1 VKHSTNKRS
10 SKILAKPSLNRSSAE
25 RIRAYWASTGLGPIS
40 SWSERVRTAVPICA
54 DIASVQ
60 QKRLVA
66 ARHAQGRRVAELSK
80 RNKALP
86 REVAKHKEKEAVEV
100 VRPQLEALIEELR
113 FMRESLQNSENR
125 LQAIADNSPSLIFL
139 KDTQGRYLL
148 VNKGVERTVG
158 TTREQIIG
166 KSDEDL
172 FAPHQGKVFR
182 ANDLEVLNT
191 GAALQ
196 FEQFVLADSGPRWS
210 IVQKFPIFDA
220 GGTICSIGGI
230 VTDISEGKR
239 AEEQLN
245 IAEERAR
252 LIVDTAPDAVITIDS
267 NGTIIGWNEHAERIF
282 GWPRYEV
289 IQQRIADVIFPAA
302 YRDALEAELKHL
314 LETGEGT
321 LLNRRIE
328 ITGFHRNGHE
338 FPIELAIASVK
349 VRGNLTF
356 NAFVRDLTEKK
367 HVEEALREAREEL
380 ARVTRLTAMGQLTA
394 SIAHEINQPLTAIVA
409 NSDTC
414 LHWLGINQPDLGKAR
429 AAAERMARD
438 ARHAS
443 NIIAHIRSLMN
454 RTVSERAPVDIN
466 QLIQNVLDLTC
477 GEMRKRKVSVDI
489 ELSKSIP
496 MIFGDRVQLQQVILN
511 LVLNSIE
518 AMTPVRDRPRRLL
531 VKSQLKGANDIQ
543 VSLHDTGVGF
553 DPALADRIFGAF
565 FTTKPNGTGMG
576 LSICRSIVE
585 AHGGQVF
592 AMRGT
597 PHGAVFQFKLPIGSM
612 TPHE

>member
-1 VKHSTNKRS
+1 MYGAPDMTTSQKKSATRAGRPLVRRSNVKHSTDKRS
-10 SKILAKPSLNRSSAE
+10 IQNQNPSQAFAQPQQQRFLIGGSEMVE
-25 RIRAYWASTGLGPIS
+25 RIRAFDWASTGLGPIS
-40 SWSERVRTAVPICA
+40 NWSERVRTAVAICA

-66 ARHAQGRRVAELSK
+66 ARCSQGRRVTELSK
-80 RNKALP
+80 RNKALL
-86 REVAKHKEKEAVEV
+86 REVAKHKEAAEV

-113 FMRESLQNSENR
+113 FMKESLQNSENR
-125 LQAIADNSPSLIFL
+125 LQAIADSSPSLIFL
-139 KDTQGRYLL
+139 KDTQGHYVL
-148 VNKGVERTVG
+148 VNKGVERAVG

-172 FAPHQGKVFR
+172 FAPHQAEVFR

-196 FEQFVLADSGPRWS
+196 FEQFVLTDSGPRWS
-210 IVQKFPIFDA
+210 IVQKFPLFDA

-230 VTDISEGKR
+230 VTDISERKR
-239 AEEQLN
+239 A
-245 IAEERAR
+245 
-252 LIVDTAPDAVITIDS
+252 
-267 NGTIIGWNEHAERIF
+267 
-282 GWPRYEV
+282 
-289 IQQRIADVIFPAA
+289 
-302 YRDALEAELKHL
+302 
-314 LETGEGT
+314 
-321 LLNRRIE
+321 
-328 ITGFHRNGHE
+328 
-338 FPIELAIASVK
+338 
-349 VRGNLTF
+349 
-356 NAFVRDLTEKK
+356 
-367 HVEEALREAREEL
+367 EEALREAREEL
-380 ARVTRLTAMGQLTA
+380 ARVSRLTAMGQLTA

-454 RTVSERAPVDIN
+454 KTVSERALVDIN
-466 QLIQNVLDLTC
+466 QLIQGVLDLTH

-531 VKSQLKGANDIQ
+531 VKSQPHGTNNIE

-553 DPALADRIFGAF
+553 DSALADRIFDAF

-585 AHGGQVF
+585 AHGGQVS
-592 AMRGT
+592 AIRGT
-597 PHGAVFQFKLPIGSM
+597 PHGAVFQVKLPM
-612 TPHE
+612 VQ